1 MTPLTKAVHRV
12 VVIED
17 QEYIASLVPATENQP
32 AAFTLRK
39 KKHRSLSSWIA
50 MDDSLVDHAENKEAE
65 AEYEPITQ
73 AERSA
78 QHVAKQVGIQLAL
91 DNARENDPI
100 HPKDL
105 EMWSKYSYPKFLDAW
120 ARYKTALA
128 FHKDPELIKIVWG
141 KDNEIV
147 VYCPEFA

>member
-1 MTPLTKAVHRV
+1 
-12 VVIED
+12 
-17 QEYIASLVPATENQP
+17 
-32 AAFTLRK
+32 
-39 KKHRSLSSWIA
+39 
-50 MDDSLVDHAENKEAE
+50 MDDSLVDHAEDEEAE

-73 AERSA
+73 AEKSA
-78 QHVAKQVGIQLAL
+78 QHVAKQVGIQMAL
-91 DNARENDPI
+91 GTARENDTI

-105 EMWSKYSYPKFLDAW
+105 EMWAKYSYPKFLDAW

-128 FHKDPELIKIVWG
+128 FHKDPELVKIVWG